1 MRKGDSGRDQPFGPR
16 PVLMARDNDTMLVEA
31 CLQGDRSAFAQLV
44 DRYEKPLFSAAY
56 RITGSVDDAMDSTQN
71 TFVRAYEKLHT
82 FDQSY
87 RFFSWIYRIAVNQA
101 LNLVNRRRSS
111 PEIDTELPA
120 NSPNP
125 EASFDESENRRF
137 LLRALD
143 GLEANDRTILV
154 LKHFQGLS
162 YRDIAEV
169 LGIKEKTVKSRLFT
183 ARKRLHRA
191 LVDRGFEL

>member
-1 MRKGDSGRDQPFGPR
+1 VREEAAERDQPFGPR

-44 DRYEKPLFSAAY
+44 NRYEKPLFSAAY

-71 TFVRAYEKLHT
+71 TFVKAYEKLHT
-82 FDQSY
+82 FDTSY

-101 LNLVNRRRSS
+101 LNLVSGRRGST
-111 PEIDTELPA
+111 EIDTELPA
-120 NSPNP
+120 DSPNP
-125 EASFDESENRRF
+125 EAAFDENENRRH
-137 LLRALD
+137 LLRAMDRL
-143 GLEANDRTILV
+143 AVNDRTILV

-162 YRDIAEV
+162 YREIAEI
-169 LGIKEKTVKSRLFT
+169 LELEEKTVKSRLFT

-191 LVDRGFEL
+191 LIDQGFSL